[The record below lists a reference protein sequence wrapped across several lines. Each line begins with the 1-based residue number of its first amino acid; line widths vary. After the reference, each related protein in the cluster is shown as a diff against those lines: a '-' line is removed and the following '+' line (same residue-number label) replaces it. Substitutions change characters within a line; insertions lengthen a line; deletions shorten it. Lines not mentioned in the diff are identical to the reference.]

1 MVKFI
6 RGLLSFVLT
15 MICVA
20 LLVGAVG
27 MLLLSAGAANRGA
40 QAVSQELNLM
50 DRHDMRMTN
59 RISDALDGV
68 LSIEKVYW
76 LSDDDQIAPE
86 PDQSKYGTTTD
97 PSSLGWLLEDAR
109 EQFGLE

>member
-27 MLLLSAGAANRGA
+27 MLLLSAGAANR
-40 QAVSQELNLM
+40 
-50 DRHDMRMTN
+50 
-59 RISDALDGV
+59 
-68 LSIEKVYW
+68 
-76 LSDDDQIAPE
+76 
-86 PDQSKYGTTTD
+86 
-97 PSSLGWLLEDAR
+97 
-109 EQFGLE
+109 